1 VPLFRIEEGV
11 GKRLRIGQVEGACV
25 DQSGLDV
32 LKKQERGKRT
42 YLKSTPSHLGVKYLS
57 LGKIFAFVNRVSC
70 ENR

>member
-1 VPLFRIEEGV
+1 MPLFRIEEVV
-11 GKRLRIGQVEGACV
+11 GRRLRIGQVEEDCG
-25 DQSGLDV
+25 DRRGGDV

-57 LGKIFAFVNRVSC
+57 LGKIFSFVNRVSC